1 MTLDKINRGQKIEI
15 MEIPNEKI
23 RVQAIRLG
31 LYEGANLVCSQKVFA
46 GPIVLQNRFQEI
58 AIGRKLAQTIKV
70 KAV

>member
-1 MTLDKINRGQKIEI
+1 MTLDMVNRGQKIEVI
-15 MEIPNEKI
+15 SIPDEKI

-31 LYEGANLVCSQKVFA
+31 LYEGAKLVCSQKVLA
-46 GPIVLQNRFQEI
+46 GPVVLQNRLQEI